1 MAQKALKSM
10 GVTIGWWID
19 NVRDDIKL
27 LDPKLELVTELRP
40 IKQFGW
46 DRLPG
51 SVRVLG
57 HVMDLFPSLRRI
69 NRILRYR
76 F

>member
-1 MAQKALKSM
+1 MQTKK
-10 GVTIGWWID
+10 VHC
-19 NVRDDIKL
+19 DIKL

-40 IKQFGW
+40 FEAHRY

-51 SVRVLG
+51 SFRALLR
-57 HVMDLFPSLRRI
+57 VMDLFPSLRRL
-69 NRILRYR
+69 NRLLRYR